1 MTAVTTTHPEAFR
14 PALHYTARNT
24 WLNDP
29 NGLIHHQGVYHL
41 YYQNNP
47 FGNTWGNCPGAT
59 PRRRTSPTGPNN
71 LSRLPATSRRTSSP
85 AASYSTAKTAAGSA
99 PKRRPRWWPFT
110 PAPTR
115 KLRRCAASR
124 RSHWPTVWTAASL
137 GKNTRAIPC
146 SAATRP
152 TSVTQKFSATTAG
165 PAPTG

>member
-47 FGNTWGNCPGAT
+47 VRKHLGKHVLG
-59 PRRRTSPTGPNN
+59 PRDLGKPLRPGPNS

-99 PKRRPRWWPFT
+99 PNWRPRW
-110 PAPTR
+110 
-115 KLRRCAASR
+115 
-124 RSHWPTVWTAASL
+124 
-137 GKNTRAIPC
+137 
-146 SAATRP
+146 
-152 TSVTQKFSATTAG
+152 
-165 PAPTG
+165 